1 MLQSGLKQMDFMFSG
16 AFLEMHKPE
25 VTEELSVGGSVQ
37 PILGC
42 AIHEVVKLGY
52 KLESLVEHEIY

>member
-1 MLQSGLKQMDFMFSG
+1 MDFMFSG